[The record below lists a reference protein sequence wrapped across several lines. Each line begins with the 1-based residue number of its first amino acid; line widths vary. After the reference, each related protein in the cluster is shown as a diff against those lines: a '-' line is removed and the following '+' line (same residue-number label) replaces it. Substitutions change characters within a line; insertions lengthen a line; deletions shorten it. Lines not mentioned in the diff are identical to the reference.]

1 MEATNTQ
8 INALM
13 KLQHIDL
20 ECARLNKELDQLPQ
34 KQQILDVRAKV
45 SAVQQKLQAV
55 ETMRKDS
62 ETKLACAQ
70 GEDADIERRMS
81 LAQSLI
87 NQASEDYRLVASHS
101 KELEGFA
108 QRREVL
114 AEEILGLLSKLEQIA
129 QLEEQISDMLAALEE
144 KEQAFIESYRKEGG
158 EILRAVKSFE
168 PERVQLRRTA
178 GEELAGRYDRI
189 SKSKNGVALC
199 YLADNAC
206 STCRSRFDSS
216 RVLGLRQEAPLAI
229 CPQCGRLMVVDK
241 RYNG

>member
-1 MEATNTQ
+1 MEATSQ
-8 INALM
+8 QLMALM

-34 KQQILDVRAKV
+34 KQQILDVRAKK
-45 SAVQQKLQAV
+45 ATVQQKMQAV
-55 ETMRKDS
+55 ESMRKDA

-87 NQASEDYRLVASHS
+87 NQASEDYRLVSSHT

-108 QRREVL
+108 ERRELL
-114 AEEILGLLSKLEQIA
+114 AEEILGLFAKLEQISQVEGQIAGMTA
-129 QLEEQISDMLAALEE
+129 QLET
-144 KEQAFIESYRKEGG
+144 KEQALIESYRKDGG
-158 EILRAVKSFE
+158 EILRAVGAFE
-168 PERVQLRRTA
+168 PERAQLRQLI
-178 GEELAGRYDRI
+178 GEDLTDRYDRI
-189 SKSKNGVALC
+189 AKSKQGVALC
-199 YLADNAC
+199 SLSENAC
-206 STCRSRFDSS
+206 NTCRSKFDPS
-216 RVLGLRQEAPLAI
+216 RVLALRQEAPLTI